1 MTLQGERIRELADS
15 MGADFFG
22 VADLAPARDAIVAQ
36 GGEVIGAFPRA
47 ISIGIALPHSVVD
60 QLPNRQERA
69 VAINYRHH
77 GYDVINQRLDL
88 ITSRLASLLQ
98 RDGHRVMPI
107 PASRRIDA
115 ERICGAFSH
124 KMGAHLA
131 GLGWI
136 GKSCLLVTPE
146 VGPRARWATV
156 LTNAPFSA
164 TGRSMEE
171 RCGECRECVDICPVR
186 AFTGKSFREEE
197 PREVRY
203 DAGKCD
209 RYLEAMKQKDPELA
223 VCGMCLYVCPHGRR

>member
-1 MTLQGERIRELADS
+1 MRLQGERIRELADS

-22 VADLAPARDAIVAQ
+22 VAELAPARDAILGQ

-47 ISIGIALPHSVVD
+47 ISIGIALPHPVVD

-88 ITSRLASLLQ
+88 ITSRLASVLQ
-98 RDGHRVMPI
+98 RDGHKVMPI

-146 VGPRARWATV
+146 VGPRVRWATV

-171 RCGECRECVDICPVR
+171 RCGECRECVDICPVG

-209 RYLEAMKQKDPELA
+209 RYLEAIKKKDPELA

>member
-1 MTLQGERIRELADS
+1 MRLQGERIRELADS

-22 VADLAPARDAIVAQ
+22 VAELAPARDAILSQ

-47 ISIGIALPHSVVD
+47 ISIGIALPHPIVD
-60 QLPNRQERA
+60 QLPRRQERA

-88 ITSRLASLLQ
+88 ITSRLASVLQ
-98 RDGHRVMPI
+98 RESHKALPI
-107 PASRRIDA
+107 PASKRIDG

-136 GKSCLLVTPE
+136 GRSCLLITPE
-146 VGPRARWATV
+146 VGPRVRWATV
-156 LTNAPFSA
+156 LTNAPFFA

-209 RYLEAMKQKDPELA
+209 RYLEAMKKKDPELA
-223 VCGMCLYVCPHGRR
+223 VCGMCLYVCPHGRQ